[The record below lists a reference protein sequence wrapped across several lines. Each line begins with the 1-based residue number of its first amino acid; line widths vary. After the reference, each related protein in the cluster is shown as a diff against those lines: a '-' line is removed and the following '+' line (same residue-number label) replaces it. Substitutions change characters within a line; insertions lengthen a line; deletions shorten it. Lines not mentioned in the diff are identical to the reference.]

1 MGHTDRRVVIVTGAN
16 RGIGNAIVR
25 QLAAAGMIVVLTARD
40 EKQAETAASQ
50 LSKLG
55 EVLAKQL
62 DITDSLSVGRL
73 RDGLL
78 QDLGRVDVLINNAG
92 ILMEDDDEATKVDLE
107 VVRRTF
113 ETNVVGSWRMAQAFI
128 PVMLEQNYGRI
139 VNVSSGSGSISGGM
153 DHDNAAY
160 SLSKASLNA
169 LTVLLAAQ
177 TKPHN
182 ILVNALSPGWVKTDM
197 GGTDATRSVEEAADT
212 PVWLATLPDGG
223 PTGGFF
229 RDRQSIAW

>member
-1 MGHTDRRVVIVTGAN
+1 VGHNDRRVVIVTGSN

-25 QLAAAGMIVVLTARD
+25 QLAVAGMIVVLTARD
-40 EKQAETAASQ
+40 EQQAEKAASQ

-55 EVLAKQL
+55 EVLPKQL

-78 QDLGRVDVLINNAG
+78 QDLGHVDILVNNAG
-92 ILMEDDDEATKVDLE
+92 ILIEDDDEATKVDME

-139 VNVSSGSGSISGGM
+139 VNVSSGSGSFSGGM

-169 LTVLLAAQ
+169 LTVLLATQ

-182 ILVNALSPGWVKTDM
+182 ILVNALSPGWVKTEM
-197 GGTDATRSVEEAADT
+197 GTDAAPMEIPEGAKTSVD
-212 PVWLATLPDGG
+212 LALLGPDGPNG
-223 PTGGFF
+223 RFIHLGQELP
-229 RDRQSIAW
+229 W

>member
-1 MGHTDRRVVIVTGAN
+1 MGHNDRRVVIVTGAN

-25 QLAAAGMIVVLTARD
+25 QLAVAGMIVVLTARD
-40 EKQAETAASQ
+40 EQQAEKAASE

-55 EVLAKQL
+55 EVLPKQL

-78 QDLGRVDVLINNAG
+78 QDLGRVDVLVNNAG
-92 ILMEDDDEATKVDLE
+92 ILIEDDDEATKVDME

-139 VNVSSGSGSISGGM
+139 VNVSSGSGSFSGGM

-160 SLSKASLNA
+160 SLSKAGLNA
-169 LTVLLAAQ
+169 LTVLLATQ

-229 RDRQSIAW
+229 RDRQLIAW

>member
-1 MGHTDRRVVIVTGAN
+1 MGHNDRRVVIVTGAN

-25 QLAAAGMIVVLTARD
+25 QLAVAGMIVVLTARD
-40 EKQAETAASQ
+40 EKQAVKAASQ

-55 EVLAKQL
+55 EVLPKQL
-62 DITDSLSVGRL
+62 DITDSVSVGRL

-78 QDLGRVDVLINNAG
+78 QDLGRVDVLVNNAG
-92 ILMEDDDEATKVDLE
+92 ILIEDDDGATKVDME

-139 VNVSSGSGSISGGM
+139 VNVSSGSGSFSGGM

-169 LTVLLAAQ
+169 LTVLLATQ

-182 ILVNALSPGWVKTDM
+182 ILVNALSPGWVKTEM